1 VKYTPSGRHYVVSLL
16 DNSMKIFYADSDKLF
31 LTLYGHKLPVLAL
44 DVSSDN
50 ALLVSASAD
59 KNLRIW
65 GMDFGNCH
73 KFIFAHASPI
83 MAVNFVQD
91 THYIFSASRD
101 STIKY

>member
-1 VKYTPSGRHYVVSLL
+1 MKYTPSGRHYVVSLL